1 MYEHDSIYFTPA
13 ILFFGEIA
21 DLDCTVVDYEQMHVK
36 WLENF
41 MFEIRWDLAT
51 RKGGQLLK

>member
-13 ILFFGEIA
+13 ILLFDEIA

-36 WLENF
+36 
-41 MFEIRWDLAT
+41 
-51 RKGGQLLK
+51 